1 MCLGGRSAGMPAQ
14 NGCMRLRWP
23 ACHLPVSCCRC
34 PWVQMG
40 EGGVCIPFATPRLS
54 PDAHNELSAPP
65 PPSSFDRGPLIVIE
79 VRSAGCSVVSAW
91 LLSLHLETVP
101 VSRSC
106 RRGGIP
112 RGNAGDAVSGTS
124 TRSGQA
130 EPPLRMPSS
139 SPGPHPSADAG
150 MWVTGRDANNSH
162 YSLLVLCGVF

>member
-1 MCLGGRSAGMPAQ
+1 MCLGGRSAGMPAR
-14 NGCMRLRWP
+14 NGCMRLRWSSLSS
-23 ACHLPVSCCRC
+23 ASVLLPLPLGSDGR
-34 PWVQMG
+34 
-40 EGGVCIPFATPRLS
+40 GGVCIPFATPRLS